1 MRDKDKVKMKRSLWN
16 FTPMVF
22 FTGSL
27 FFAFGH
33 LSPATLHGVIVA
45 DTLDLSIGSDID
57 MKKMSARFKDFAG
70 KSGLQYKEIILQ
82 GKNRTQKN
90 VASAVQNL
98 QLGKDDTVIFYYT
111 GHGYRFESDKSPWP
125 SLAMADD
132 RGIDSAWV
140 LKTLVAKKPRFVLV
154 MVDACNNKIPDN
166 VIPTIRNYSS
176 RKVAIPESYKKLFA
190 QYRGMIITSGSSP
203 GQYSFGGRPQGG
215 VYTGS
220 FLESLDQELMS
231 KNPDWNNIFS
241 RAVSPKLGGKQKPQY
256 IINPDLGNLDSE
268 SPGDGSGVDDQPPPE
283 DEETPRENDGSD
295 TETDSE
301 EEETSPVQTL
311 DLEAIIAL
319 EPESLSEDCGAL
331 QNMIGIFHEAHTT
344 LEEKKSLKAGS
355 EELANLQEIIAAMAV
370 VYLEAGDKEGAKPY
384 RQMEQSIKDKRWKD
398 LSSQISGILAD
409 YVEGFNQACPIA
421 QDVQADDNG
430 SGDDDAQEELP
441 PGGEDGQGE

>member
-1 MRDKDKVKMKRSLWN
+1 MKRNLRS
-16 FTPMVF
+16 FGPMVF

-57 MKKMSARFKDFAG
+57 MKKMSTRFKNFAG

-90 VASAVQNL
+90 VSSTVQNL
-98 QLGKDDTVIFYYT
+98 QVGKDDTVIFYYT

-132 RGIDSAWV
+132 KGIDSVWV
-140 LKTLVAKKPRFVLV
+140 LKTLVAKKPRFILV

-166 VIPTIRNYSS
+166 AIPTVRNYSS
-176 RKVAIPESYKKLFA
+176 EKTSLPESYKKLFA
-190 QYRGMIITSGSSP
+190 QYKGIIITSGSSP

-215 VYTGS
+215 IYTGS

-256 IINPDLGNLDSE
+256 KINPDLGNLESE
-268 SPGDGSGVDDQPPPE
+268 SPGDGSGVDDQPSPD
-283 DEETPRENDGSD
+283 DEETPGENDGSD
-295 TETDSE
+295 ANDGSD

-331 QNMIGIFHEAHTT
+331 QDMIGTFHEAHI
-344 LEEKKSLKAGS
+344 LLDEKKSLKAGS
-355 EELANLQEIIAAMAV
+355 QELASLQEIISAMAV
-370 VYLEAGDKEGAKPY
+370 VYMEAGDKEGAKPY
-384 RQMEQSIKDKRWKD
+384 KQMEQSIKKKKWKD

-409 YVEGFNQACPIA
+409 YVEGFNQICPIA
-421 QDVQADDNG
+421 EDVQADDNG
-430 SGDDDAQEELP
+430 SGDDDDTQKESLPDGEENIQD
-441 PGGEDGQGE
+441 E